1 MSSPVNPI
9 LVIRNNLPEYREEVL
24 ASIVDLTDR
33 LAVLKTELETLDA
46 LASTLEQQDRRQ
58 AATPT
63 CYVTGSGKVS
73 YDPGTQSW
81 GPENA

>member
-24 ASIVDLTDR
+24 AKIVDLTDR

-63 CYVTGSGKVS
+63 YYVTGQGVPEAAAW
-73 YDPGTQSW
+73 DC
-81 GPENA
+81 ENA